1 MTDTK
6 KFHDAMELVSE
17 LNKAHGVMMKGGKS
31 YTEVSTRIEAFRIT
45 FGGTYGIETELVY
58 NDQETV
64 VVRAI
69 IKDKDNFIVGSGLAE
84 EIRGSSYITK
94 TSALEVC
101 ETSAI
106 GRALASLGLH
116 GGTYAS
122 ANEMV
127 GVERKNEKI
136 APTPRPAMQLT
147 SEDRIQAVVDFY
159 SNGCSIAAFEKF
171 EPKYNKTINQ
181 VGLSEEDFNRMVEA
195 HDDRKK
201 EIEI

>member
-1 MTDTK
+1 MTEIK

-17 LNKAHGVMMKGGKS
+17 LNKSHGVMQKGGKS
-31 YTEVSTRIEAFRIT
+31 YTEVSTRMEAFRIT
-45 FGGTYGIETELVY
+45 FGGNYGIETELVY
-58 NDQETV
+58 NDQQTV

-69 IKDKDNFIVGSGLAE
+69 IKDKDGFIVGSGLAE

-127 GVERKNEKI
+127 GAERKNETI
-136 APTPRPAMQLT
+136 APKHTPMSIAP
-147 SEDRIQAVVDFY
+147 EDRVQAVVDFY
-159 SNGCSIAAFEKF
+159 SNGCSAAAFEKF
-171 EPKYNKTINQ
+171 EPKYVKTINQ

-201 EIEI
+201 ELEL

>member
-1 MTDTK
+1 
-6 KFHDAMELVSE
+6 MELVSE

-31 YTEVSTRIEAFRIT
+31 YTEVSTRIEAFRVT
-45 FGGTYGIETELVY
+45 FGGNYGIETELIY

-64 VVRAI
+64 VVRATV
-69 IKDKDNFIVGSGLAE
+69 KDKDNFIVGSGLAE

-106 GRALASLGLH
+106 GRALASMGLH

-136 APTPRPAMQLT
+136 APKPAMQLT
-147 SEDRIQAVVDFY
+147 SEDRIQAIVDFY
-159 SNGCSIAAFEKF
+159 SNGCSAGAFEKF
-171 EPKYNKTINQ
+171 ETKYVKQINQ
-181 VGLSEEDFNRMVEA
+181 VGLAEEDFNKMVEA
-195 HDDRKK
+195 HDNRKK
-201 EIEI
+201 ELEV

>member
-69 IKDKDNFIVGSGLAE
+69 IKDKDNFI
-84 EIRGSSYITK
+84 
-94 TSALEVC
+94 
-101 ETSAI
+101 
-106 GRALASLGLH
+106 
-116 GGTYAS
+116 

-136 APTPRPAMQLT
+136 SPTPRPAMQLT

>member
-1 MTDTK
+1 MTEIK

-17 LNKAHGVMMKGGKS
+17 LKKSHGVMQKGGKS
-31 YTEVSTRIEAFRIT
+31 YTEVSTRMEAFRIT
-45 FGGTYGIETELVY
+45 FGGNYGIETELVY
-58 NDQETV
+58 NDQQTV

-69 IKDKDNFIVGSGLAE
+69 IKDKDGFIVGSGLAE

-127 GVERKNEKI
+127 GVERKNETI
-136 APTPRPAMQLT
+136 APKHTPMSIAP
-147 SEDRIQAVVDFY
+147 EDRVQAVVDFY
-159 SNGCSIAAFEKF
+159 SNGCSAAAFEKF
-171 EPKYNKTINQ
+171 EPKYVKTINQ

-195 HDDRKK
+195 HHDRKK
-201 EIEI
+201 ELEL

>member
-1 MTDTK
+1 
-6 KFHDAMELVSE
+6 MELVSE
-17 LNKAHGVMMKGGKS
+17 LNKAHGVVMKGGKS

-45 FGGTYGIETELVY
+45 FGGDYGIETELVY
-58 NDQETV
+58 NDQKTV

-69 IKDKDNFIVGSGLAE
+69 IKDKDGFIVGSGLAE

-116 GGTYAS
+116 GGIYAS

-127 GVERKNEKI
+127 GVERKQETISPK
-136 APTPRPAMQLT
+136 PAMQLT

-159 SNGCSIAAFEKF
+159 SNGCSAAAFEKF
-171 EPKYNKTINQ
+171 EPKYAKTINQ
-181 VGLSEEDFNRMVEA
+181 VGLSEEDFNKMVEA

-201 EIEI
+201 ELEI

>member
-6 KFHDAMELVSE
+6 KFHIGMELVSE
-17 LNKAHGVMMKGGKS
+17 LNKAHGVVMKGGKS

-45 FGGTYGIETELVY
+45 FGGDYGIETELVY
-58 NDQETV
+58 NDQKTV

-69 IKDKDNFIVGSGLAE
+69 IKDKDGFIVGSGLAE

-116 GGTYAS
+116 GGIYAS

-127 GVERKNEKI
+127 GVERKQKTI
-136 APTPRPAMQLT
+136 SPKPAMQLT

-159 SNGCSIAAFEKF
+159 SNGCSAAAFEKF
-171 EPKYNKTINQ
+171 EPKYAKTINQ
-181 VGLSEEDFNRMVEA
+181 VGLSEEDFNKMVEA

-201 EIEI
+201 ELEI